1 MEQRDILDVIGV
13 GVGPFNLGLA
23 ALIDKKIVHINV
35 LNKRM
40 SLIGIQE
47 CF

>member
-1 MEQRDILDVIGV
+1 MEQRDILDVIG